1 MRQSFEMILAAQ
13 CAPTLAGVKPASL
26 FRWSPDRTAGLM
38 DSRRETGETEELRW
52 KRILAPCGIHLR
64 VLKVC
69 PRTGDRLVYL
79 YREHWIR
86 EILNTADVRDFLSG
100 MGYDIA
106 DNCSGLLRQL
116 GQRLCTEAPFPHE
129 IGVFLGYPLEDV
141 TGFMQHHGQN
151 YTYCGCWKVYGN
163 PEEAK
168 RRFAEYHRCTAFY
181 CESVRSGIP
190 LTSLL
195 AAA

>member
-1 MRQSFEMILAAQ
+1 MKSFETILAEQ
-13 CAPTLAGVKPASL
+13 CAPTLAGIKPASL
-26 FRWSPDRTAGLM
+26 FCWKKMKPA
-38 DSRRETGETEELRW
+38 ELAQWRGTLSAYGMEF
-52 KRILAPCGIHLR
+52 RILKA
-64 VLKVC
+64 C
-69 PRTGDRLVYL
+69 PAGEDCLVYL
-79 YREHWIR
+79 FRTEWLR
-86 EILNTADVRDFLSG
+86 RILSDSSARSFLISLGYPDGDWGGFLACLSRRFRLSG
-100 MGYDIA
+100 
-106 DNCSGLLRQL
+106 Q
-116 GQRLCTEAPFPHE
+116 FPHE

-141 TGFMQHHGQN
+141 TGFMKHCGQN

-181 CESVRSGIP
+181 CESVRAGVP